1 MISLHK
7 WLAESIEYL
16 KSTWARNFGLFIYVD
31 SLSSEFLQIMTI
43 GLENLKHLQAV
54 WRKSDTLLNRNVCTS
69 CLNAYFIGMHDILLS
84 T

>member
-43 GLENLKHLQAV
+43 GLENLKHLRAV
-54 WRKSDTLLNRNVCTS
+54 
-69 CLNAYFIGMHDILLS
+69 
-84 T
+84 